1 MACGCPV
8 IAADAGGTAELVGS
22 NGAGVLVPPGDS
34 DTLAAAVRELLED
47 PERRR
52 RLGEAARRRI
62 ESEFPLARMIDR
74 YEAALAAVIE

>member
-1 MACGCPV
+1 
-8 IAADAGGTAELVGS
+8 VGS